1 MTGIQI
7 GIVIFGA
14 MLTLMVIRVP
24 IGISMFLVGALG
36 YLYMTG
42 GATSSVLSTLKNL
55 AYARLSNYD
64 LVVIPLFLLMG
75 QFATHGGL
83 SSALFKFV
91 SAFIGHRKGSVAM
104 AAIGACAGFG
114 AICGSSLA
122 TAATMG
128 QVALPELRRFGY
140 SGALATGALA
150 AGGTLGIM
158 IPPSVPLVIYAILTQ
173 ESIGKLFVAAV
184 LPGIIA
190 MLGYMLVVKI
200 YVTLKPEAGPAGPR
214 VAWPDRFRAL
224 LRVTPVLFVFLV
236 VIVGIYGGWANPTE
250 AAAIGAAACGLLA
263 LFSGKMGVEGLRQS
277 ILGTAQ
283 ATAMIFLVLLGADMM
298 NTALALSQMPV
309 ELAAWVKA
317 SGWSP
322 LLVMLIILLIYIFL
336 GCVMDSLAMIL
347 LTIPIFYPVVMGLD
361 YFGLSQSDKSIWFG
375 ILALMVVEI
384 GLVHPPVGM
393 NVYIINRL
401 AKDVPLTETFKGV
414 MPFLASDLIRTTL
427 LVFFPIISLY
437 LVHAFQR

>member
-1 MTGIQI
+1 MSGIAV
-7 GIVIFGA
+7 GATIFA
-14 MLTLMVIRVP
+14 LLMVLLVLRVP
-24 IGISMFLVGALG
+24 IGIAMFMMGAAG
-36 YLYMTG
+36 YVYLTG
-42 GATSSVLSTLKNL
+42 GELAPLLNSLKNL

-83 SSALFKFV
+83 SAALFRFV
-91 SAFIGHRKGSVAM
+91 SAFMGHMKGGVAM

-140 SGALATGALA
+140 AGSLSTGALA

-173 ESIGKLFVAAV
+173 ESIGKLFMAAV

-190 MLGYMLVVKI
+190 MIGYMIVVRI
-200 YVTLKPEAGPAGPR
+200 VVTLKPEMGPAGAR
-214 VAWPDRFRAL
+214 VPWRGRMQAL
-224 LRVTPVLFVFLV
+224 AQVAPVLGVFVV

-250 AAAIGAAACGLLA
+250 AAAIGAAACGILA
-263 LFSGKMGVEGLRQS
+263 VATGGLRLKGLIDS
-277 ILGTAQ
+277 ALGTAQ
-283 ATAMIFLVLLGADMM
+283 ATAMIFLVLLGADML
-298 NTALALSQMPV
+298 NTALALSQMPA
-309 ELAAWVKA
+309 ELATWVKG
-317 SGWSP
+317 SGLSP
-322 LLVMLIILLIYIFL
+322 MAVMLTILLIYVLL

-347 LTIPIFYPVVMGLD
+347 LTIPIFYPMVMGLD
-361 YFGLSQSDKSIWFG
+361 FYGMTSTDKSIWFG

-401 AKDVPLTETFKGV
+401 AKDVPLKETFKGV
-414 MPFLASDLIRTTL
+414 MPFLASDFVRIAL
-427 LVFFPIISLY
+427 LLAFPAISLV
-437 LVHAFQR
+437 LVRTFQP

>member
-1 MTGIQI
+1 VTGVQVGSLMFAI
-7 GIVIFGA
+7 
-14 MLTLMVIRVP
+14 MLALMVVRVP
-24 IGISMFLVGALG
+24 IGIAMFTVGCGG
-36 YLYMTG
+36 YAYLTG
-42 GATSSVLSTLKNL
+42 GNVNALLSSLKNL

-83 SSALFKFV
+83 SRALFRFV
-91 SAFIGHRKGSVAM
+91 SAYMGHHKGGVAM

-140 SGALATGALA
+140 SGSLATGALA

-173 ESIGKLFVAAV
+173 ESIGKLFMAAV
-184 LPGIIA
+184 IPGVIA
-190 MLGYMLVVKI
+190 MLGYMLVVRI
-200 YVTLKPEAGPAGPR
+200 VVTLSPASGPAGAR
-214 VAWPDRFRAL
+214 VGWNERL
-224 LRVTPVLFVFLV
+224 VSTLNVLPVLVVFLV

-250 AAAIGAAACGLLA
+250 AAAIGAAACGVLA
-263 LFSGKMGVEGLRQS
+263 VVNGMRARGLVDS
-277 ILGTAQ
+277 ALGTAQ

-298 NTALALSQMPV
+298 NSTLALSQLPV

-317 SGWSP
+317 SGLSP
-322 LLVMLIILLIYIFL
+322 LFVMFMVLVIYIVL

-347 LTIPIFYPVVMGLD
+347 LTIPIFYPMIMGLD
-361 YFGLSQSDKSIWFG
+361 YYGLTDTDKSIWFG

-401 AKDVPLTETFKGV
+401 ARDVPLTETFKGV
-414 MPFLASDLIRTTL
+414 VPFLASDAVRIAL
-427 LVFFPIISLY
+427 LMAFPILSLY
-437 LVHAFQR
+437 LVHALQR